1 MSACNREKNKV
12 FNMYF
17 KHHTQ
22 LELVSLIGLKQ
33 VTEIN
38 SLQSEKYSY
47 CYAETR

>member
-1 MSACNREKNKV
+1 MD
-12 FNMYF
+12 F

-22 LELVSLIGLKQ
+22 LELSLMELKQ